1 MEREGKRERKS
12 CATQKWPV
20 AHRHHH
26 HHQGTTALGAG
37 ATFSVRDRLPTGATL
52 VGTTPGT
59 GIQSVSCTG
68 TTSLVCPTTL
78 STTLAVGGTA
88 TFTLTMTAPTSTT
101 SYINYASV
109 SIDGQRN
116 APTAGPACTQN
127 NCAFA
132 PAVVNSPA
140 LTMTKT
146 GPGSGVTG
154 AQATFTFTVTN
165 SGTAAVPAGTT
176 VNVLDLLPTGSTY
189 VSSAPGAGV
198 ASVAC
203 TGTSLLTCLPVIASG
218 GLAIGGTATFTI
230 TMTLGTGSVNYAS
243 VSPDGVTAPPTP
255 GPSCSGSCAS
265 STTTL
270 NAPVLALSKTGPAAA
285 IPGSQATYT
294 LTITNTG
301 TVAAPGGV
309 PVVVSDQLPAG
320 AAYVSS
326 SAGTGVSALTCTGA
340 SLVSCSVTLASSLAV
355 GASATF
361 TLTMTLP
368 TGSSSV
374 NYAAV
379 SPDGVTAP
387 PTPGPSCVSAS
398 CASSTT
404 TLTSP
409 VLALGKTSPAVAVPG
424 GQVTYTLT
432 ITNSGGVATPAGV
445 AIPMLDQLPPGAVYA
460 SSAPGPGA
468 TAVTCSGTSLVSCDV
483 TPAAGGLAPG
493 ATAVFYITATMP
505 SPHDGVL
512 SNIASVSIDGVTPPV
527 DPATACAGLGRRRL
541 LCSTCACAGC
551 STDVYDPNDKA
562 AVLKRKAAA
571 TAAGLREAKVEAQQR
586 KQGLFDAIANAT
598 ETKLAAANPALEAK
612 VAATVAEID
621 TKKQADAARDLALYD
636 ALTNKTFAG
645 GAGVVAAS
653 EKLGTLAT
661 NVAAVADDVER
672 HKAAEHASA
681 AGWLSAVANKTK
693 TLGNKNVFLG
703 T

>member
-1 MEREGKRERKS
+1 MPS
-12 CATQKWPV
+12 FAPY
-20 AHRHHH
+20 H
-26 HHQGTTALGAG
+26 
-37 ATFSVRDRLPTGATL
+37 
-52 VGTTPGT
+52 
-59 GIQSVSCTG
+59 I
-68 TTSLVCPTTL
+68 TSL
-78 STTLAVGGTA
+78 
-88 TFTLTMTAPTSTT
+88 
-101 SYINYASV
+101 
-109 SIDGQRN
+109 
-116 APTAGPACTQN
+116 
-127 NCAFA
+127 
-132 PAVVNSPA
+132 
-140 LTMTKT
+140 
-146 GPGSGVTG
+146 
-154 AQATFTFTVTN
+154 
-165 SGTAAVPAGTT
+165 
-176 VNVLDLLPTGSTY
+176 
-189 VSSAPGAGV
+189 
-198 ASVAC
+198 
-203 TGTSLLTCLPVIASG
+203 
-218 GLAIGGTATFTI
+218 
-230 TMTLGTGSVNYAS
+230 
-243 VSPDGVTAPPTP
+243 
-255 GPSCSGSCAS
+255 
-265 STTTL
+265 
-270 NAPVLALSKTGPAAA
+270 
-285 IPGSQATYT
+285 SQTYT

-326 SAGTGVSALTCTGA
+326 SAGTGVSTLTCTGA

-404 TLTSP
+404 TLTTP
-409 VLALGKTSPAVAVPG
+409 VLALGKTGPAVAVPG

-432 ITNSGGVATPAGV
+432 ITNGGGVATPAGV

-505 SPHDGVL
+505 APYDGVL

-571 TAAGLREAKVEAQQR
+571 TAAALREAKVEAQER

-636 ALTNKTFAG
+636 ALTNKTLTAINTATNKTRIPIQTKLAAAG

-653 EKLGTLAT
+653 EKLGALAT
-661 NVAAVADDVER
+661 NVAAVAADVER
-672 HKAAEHASA
+672 HKAAEHAPA